1 MDFDIAK
8 LTDLYT
14 LLKKMGACTDL
25 NELMDIST
33 RYVANIMDVK
43 ACSIKLLE
51 DEGKNLKFVSAY
63 GLSQNY
69 ISRGLIEIEKSPINR
84 EVIKGSAHVIANIE
98 EKDYFQYSEDIKKEG
113 IASMMCLPLRVENR
127 IFGIASVYSM
137 EANRF
142 QEKDVELFAL
152 ITDITALSI
161 ENLRGELTK
170 FWFIMKAAHQLRSP
184 LNAIYT
190 MLKLVYNKH
199 LGAINEKQ
207 EETIGRCLKRIEV
220 LGKIINDLLKLGE
233 KRTQAAKLNLY
244 AVDPKKILRQMMD
257 LFKSQAD
264 EKGVHIEFIIKD
276 DVPMVLGNERIFDE
290 VFTNLISNAIKYTW
304 KGGDVKV
311 TLIKEGTSKIKL
323 EVSDTG
329 IGIREE
335 DLPKLFAEFFRTEN
349 AKEFNEEGSGLGLVI
364 VKEILNQIGGTI
376 QVKSKVGQGTSFIC
390 QIPSV

>member
-1 MDFDIAK
+1 
-8 LTDLYT
+8 
-14 LLKKMGACTDL
+14 
-25 NELMDIST
+25 
-33 RYVANIMDVK
+33 
-43 ACSIKLLE
+43 
-51 DEGKNLKFVSAY
+51 
-63 GLSQNY
+63 
-69 ISRGLIEIEKSPINR
+69 
-84 EVIKGSAHVIANIE
+84 
-98 EKDYFQYSEDIKKEG
+98 
-113 IASMMCLPLRVENR
+113 
-127 IFGIASVYSM
+127 
-137 EANRF
+137 
-142 QEKDVELFAL
+142 
-152 ITDITALSI
+152 
-161 ENLRGELTK
+161 
-170 FWFIMKAAHQLRSP
+170 
-184 LNAIYT
+184 
-190 MLKLVYNKH
+190 
-199 LGAINEKQ
+199 
-207 EETIGRCLKRIEV
+207 
-220 LGKIINDLLKLGE
+220 
-233 KRTQAAKLNLY
+233 
-244 AVDPKKILRQMMD
+244 MMD